1 MIHFIINSFIVYSF
15 LTGIRVLSRDC
26 VILGC
31 DSPNRVIATVCLYLV
46 VEKQVFMGV
55 YGQCASVSDNT

>member
-1 MIHFIINSFIVYSF
+1 MVYSC

-31 DSPNRVIATVCLYLV
+31 DLPNTVIATVCLYLV

>member
-1 MIHFIINSFIVYSF
+1 MVYSC

-31 DSPNRVIATVCLYLV
+31 DSSNTVIAIICLYLV
-46 VEKQVFMGV
+46 VVKQVFMGV